1 MDSRPWLKFAVDAGL
16 GLVLALIISVA
27 RGVFHPESASAAFMA
42 LSDGFFV
49 SGALLL
55 GGGGL
60 QWTYNGGVL
69 DGLTFTFRLAVARMR
84 RDFDDNHFTFAE
96 HRQER
101 EAKASSPRS
110 LLLAGLVH
118 MAIALIFF
126 GIYSMV

>member
-1 MDSRPWLKFAVDAGL
+1 MDNRPWLKFAVDAGL
-16 GLVLALIISVA
+16 GLVLALIISAA
-27 RGVFHPESASAAFMA
+27 RGAFHPESAAAAFMA

-69 DGLTFTFRLAVARMR
+69 DGLTFTIRLAVARMR

-96 HRQER
+96 HREAR
-101 EAKASSPRS
+101 EAKSSSPKS
-110 LLLAGLVH
+110 LVLSGLLYL
-118 MAIALIFF
+118 AIAFIFF
-126 GIYSMV
+126 GLYSLV